1 MTDSVITEPMAALEQ
16 AIKASNSA
24 RFAAVYEQS
33 TVACNTSPHS
43 VDRGVIVIADQ
54 DFRPVKE

>member
-1 MTDSVITEPMAALEQ
+1 MEQRRHGRNGAPSMTDSVITEPMAALEQ

-33 TVACNTSPHS
+33 TVACNICYRS
-43 VDRGVIVIADQ
+43 A
-54 DFRPVKE
+54 

>member
-1 MTDSVITEPMAALEQ
+1 MTDSVITEPMAPLEQ

-33 TVACNTSPHS
+33 TVACNTCYRS
-43 VDRGVIVIADQ
+43 A
-54 DFRPVKE
+54 